1 MSDKESGESKFVLPD
16 NPFVNPQDTINAKAI
31 QQAVKKKATTEENQ
45 NITQRQYFRPAD
57 FKILQETYDDLDKY
71 NTALVK
77 LLRVTPRTDIEGVKL
92 KKLMELAFEKLQK
105 ALHKFITLWTQRTA
119 GFLGTKDEV
128 KHVYRML
135 IDESKAIMTIA
146 NPPTRQQ
153 LEVVVIS
160 MKHVLSWLISQ
171 AFPFSVGEITQ
182 TTHPQLF
189 NLEKTQLM
197 AQSGMAYLAESN
209 QGRFGKLMK
218 KLPFKRGKESTA
230 QLEGSGLPFLPPSG
244 GNE

>member
-1 MSDKESGESKFVLPD
+1 MSKDEKEESGFVFPE
-16 NPFVNPQDTINAKAI
+16 NPFINPQDQQNTKTIQKS
-31 QQAVKKKATTEENQ
+31 VKDRKMLEENQ
-45 NITQRQYFRPAD
+45 GITQRQYFKPAD
-57 FKILQETYDDLDKY
+57 FRILQETYNDLDKY

-77 LLRVTPRTDIEGVKL
+77 LLRVTPTTEEEGIKL
-92 KKLMELAFEKLQK
+92 KRIRESCFEKLQK
-105 ALHKFITLWTQRTA
+105 SLHRFITLWTQRTA

-128 KHVYRML
+128 KHIYRTL

-171 AFPFSVGEITQ
+171 AFPFSVGETMQ

-197 AQSGMAYLAESN
+197 SQSGMAYLAESN

-218 KLPFKRGKESTA
+218 KLPFKRGKESTMA
-230 QLEGSGLPFLPPSG
+230 LDGSGLPYLPPSG
-244 GNE
+244 GND

>member
-1 MSDKESGESKFVLPD
+1 MSENDGGESKFTLPD
-16 NPFVNPQDTINAKAI
+16 NPFTNPQDQRNAKVI
-31 QQAVKKKATTEENQ
+31 QQAVKQKQMTEENQ
-45 NITQRQYFRPAD
+45 NITQRQYFKPAD
-57 FKILQETYDDLDKY
+57 FQILQSTYNDLDKW

-77 LLRVTPRTDIEGVKL
+77 LLRVSPKTEEEGIKL
-92 KKLMELAFEKLQK
+92 KKLMELTFEKLQK
-105 ALHKFITLWTQRTA
+105 SLHRFITLWTQRTA

-146 NPPTRQQ
+146 NPPSRQQ

-197 AQSGMAYLAESN
+197 SQSGMAYMAEAN
-209 QGRFGKLMK
+209 QGRFGKLKK
-218 KLPFKRGKESTA
+218 KLPFRRGKESTA

-244 GNE
+244 GD